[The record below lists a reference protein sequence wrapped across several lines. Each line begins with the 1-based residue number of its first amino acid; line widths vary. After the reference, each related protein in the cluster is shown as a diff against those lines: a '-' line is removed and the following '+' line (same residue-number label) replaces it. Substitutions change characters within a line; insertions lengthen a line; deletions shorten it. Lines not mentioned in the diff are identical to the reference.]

1 MATRTRLELIEKI
14 EGEAQVLYEY
24 EGERIGF
31 AQIRFLSSRHIEK
44 ILEGRDPMD
53 ALSINPRVCGIC
65 GHAHLI
71 ATVRALEDC
80 YEAIK
85 ISDKALKIREMTLSL
100 ELLQNHFKWFYLT
113 ILPLLDIEAP
123 IERALEPSRLAG
135 EMIALLAGQY
145 PHNSYAIPGGIT
157 GEITPV
163 DLLEFRHRLEQ
174 LKEIF
179 RRYLIDVDLD
189 YFVRCD
195 RIEEMLGKKGDLP
208 QAMRTILDL
217 GWERMGQSL
226 DRFIVFGES
235 GFFIS
240 GKSTATR
247 MRKHLDLRYLKEEK
261 IQKSAARLVAYRG
274 RAYETGPLARAMVM
288 KTPLIK
294 EAHRRYKDS
303 LFSRI
308 LARVCEV
315 PRLLRYL
322 DETLQK
328 LDLSQAAWIDPGPMP
343 KEAKGTGVVEAA
355 RGSLIHQIEIEEGKI
370 ARYRIVTPTQWNL
383 GNGSRDNLYPAQ
395 KALIGLHR
403 NDPAELVFKAFD
415 VCSVCTTK

>member
-1 MATRTRLELIEKI
+1 MARTRLELIEKI
-14 EGEAQVLYEY
+14 EGEAQVRYEY
-24 EGERIGF
+24 SGERIDF
-31 AQIRFLSSRHIEK
+31 ASIRFLNSRHIEK

-53 ALSINPRVCGIC
+53 ALTINPRVCGIC

-80 YEAIK
+80 YPDLRL
-85 ISDKALKIREMTLSL
+85 SDKALKIRELTLSL

-113 ILPLLDIEAP
+113 ILPLLELEAP
-123 IERALEPSRLAG
+123 LQRALEPSRLAG

-145 PHNSYAIPGGIT
+145 PHNSYAIPGGVA

-163 DLLEFRHRLEQ
+163 DLFEFRQRLRR
-174 LKEIF
+174 LKELF

-189 YFVRCD
+189 AFVRCE
-195 RIEEMLGKKGDLP
+195 RIEEMLGKEGDLP
-208 QAMRTILDL
+208 RAMQAILDRV
-217 GWERMGQSL
+217 WERMGQSL
-226 DRFIVFGES
+226 DRFIVFGGG
-235 GFFIS
+235 GFFVS
-240 GKSTATR
+240 GKSISTR
-247 MRKHLDLRYLKEEK
+247 IRKHLDLRYLKEEDVPG
-261 IQKSAARLVAYRG
+261 SAACRVSYRG
-274 RAYETGPLARAMVM
+274 RYYETGPLARAMVM

-322 DETLQK
+322 EEILEG
-328 LDLSQAAWIDPGPMP
+328 LDLSQPAWIDPGAFPM
-343 KEAKGTGVVEAA
+343 EAEGAGIVEAA
-355 RGSLIHQIEIEEGKI
+355 RGSLIHQIELREGKI

-383 GNGSRDNLYPAQ
+383 GSGDRDNPCPAQ
-395 KALIGLHR
+395 KALIGLYR
-403 NDPAELVFKAFD
+403 DDPAELVFKAFD